1 MVLLNLNKIKF
12 MPKSGVCYYDE
23 DNNLVK
29 EKLMVMRQVSGTVSV
44 EEANYSNLSS
54 NISELYQWSKQ
65 GKAIYKGWIKIFSND
80 NALEDICS
88 IIRNA
93 KSPLDCQ
100 NSISSKYGVSQMS
113 AEALVNISLSQL
125 TSLSLDES
133 TKMYEYYSLAEKQ
146 LKALLLK

>member
-1 MVLLNLNKIKF
+1 MA
-12 MPKSGVCYYDE
+12 KSGVCYYDE

-29 EKLMVMRQVSGTVSV
+29 EKLMVMRQVSGTVSI

-54 NISELYQWSKQ
+54 NISELYQWSKL
-65 GKAIYKGWIKIFSND
+65 GKAIYKGWIKILSSD